1 MKLRLKLKRD
11 MESELELVMELKLEL
26 QTALETY
33 ESESVARHRRVF
45 WLGLLCMRGNKH
57 KGGSVVVAAAG
68 TTTATAATLP
78 HATNAN
84 LTLKNTRRKE
94 RERRRSIASSVR

>member
-1 MKLRLKLKRD
+1 M
-11 MESELELVMELKLEL
+11 
-26 QTALETY
+26 
-33 ESESVARHRRVF
+33 
-45 WLGLLCMRGNKH
+45 GLLCMRGNKH

-78 HATNAN
+78 HAMNAN

-94 RERRRSIASSVR
+94 REREGQKKHRQLSSLAQTEGLVWQHVPLPVCVCI

>member
-1 MKLRLKLKRD
+1 MWLGTGGF
-11 MESELELVMELKLEL
+11 LV
-26 QTALETY
+26 
-33 ESESVARHRRVF
+33 
-45 WLGLLCMRGNKH
+45 GLLCMRGNKH

-84 LTLKNTRRKE
+84 LTLKNTRRKDRKRGE
-94 RERRRSIASSVR
+94 EA

>member
-1 MKLRLKLKRD
+1 MWL
-11 MESELELVMELKLEL
+11 
-26 QTALETY
+26 
-33 ESESVARHRRVF
+33 ARHRRVF
-45 WLGLLCMRGNKH
+45 GWVCYACVVISIKAAQLL
-57 KGGSVVVAAAG
+57 SG

-94 RERRRSIASSVR
+94 RERERRTEEA